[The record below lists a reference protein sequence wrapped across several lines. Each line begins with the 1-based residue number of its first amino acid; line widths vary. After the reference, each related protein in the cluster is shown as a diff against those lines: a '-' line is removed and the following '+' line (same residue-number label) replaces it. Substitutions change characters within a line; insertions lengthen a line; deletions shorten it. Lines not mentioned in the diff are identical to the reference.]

1 MRYYN
6 KNEQYINLNVKL
18 FSSCNKNIS
27 TYVNLHDS
35 ILILV
40 IYSLYFVTRNTE
52 SHNEILLQAR
62 SPI

>member
-1 MRYYN
+1 MLSYSVVVI
-6 KNEQYINLNVKL
+6 KK
-18 FSSCNKNIS
+18 IS

-62 SPI
+62 LSI

>member
-52 SHNEILLQAR
+52 LHNEILLQAR
-62 SPI
+62 LSI